1 MGPLIYDIETGPETD
16 EVLALMEP
24 EFTAP
29 ANYKDTAKIAEKIE
43 EQREAWRE
51 KAALCA
57 TTGRVLAIGMA
68 DEGGIRILS
77 DEEDEAGMLREFWS
91 LARPDGGWRYL
102 IGFNSNRFD
111 IPFIVRR
118 SYKLGVPVPKGVTNG
133 RYLNPRFIDIMDA
146 WKVGDYQASIS
157 LDRLAKHLGCGSK
170 NGNGAD
176 FARLLVEDREAAM
189 AYLENDI
196 RMTLAVA
203 RKVGLVEPEEDY

>member
-1 MGPLIYDIETGPETD
+1 MLFSSSNVVGCLFAPPESWREPPPTPPT
-16 EVLALMEP
+16 EALASPPPRREP
-24 EFTAP
+24 EP
-29 ANYKDTAKIAEKIE
+29 PPGVVD
-43 EQREAWRE
+43 
-51 KAALCA
+51 
-57 TTGRVLAIGMA
+57 
-68 DEGGIRILS
+68 
-77 DEEDEAGMLREFWS
+77 
-91 LARPDGGWRYL
+91 
-102 IGFNSNRFD
+102 
-111 IPFIVRR
+111 
-118 SYKLGVPVPKGVTNG
+118 LGVPVPKGVTNG

-203 RKVGLVEPEEDY
+203 RKVGLVESEEDY